1 MSSDLVEKLEAATHA
16 SLAPPNLVSPEQRRE
31 AEEFLLSFR
40 RSKVSFNVCW
50 EILDK
55 SSSPSVQY
63 HAAAT
68 MKESVIRDWE
78 TMDDSTR
85 LSVQQ
90 FILNF
95 LTQRPGITG
104 YVRGLLSNIFAVML
118 KRSSVASHDPTQ
130 RHPFYQH
137 LGALVASNN
146 ETMETTACSILS
158 AICVEFSASDKS
170 SNVGLSWE
178 QHAKC
183 KAQFEKSDLPQIFQL
198 TIQVLHQTST
208 SPNLQTSMCEKFYS
222 IAEQIL
228 SWKFSP
234 TIRQRRAYL
243 ESDSTIRQNFQPPQ
257 HWKQQILDPALLQLF
272 FNLHSKVR
280 TNESLCHSSTSCLSQ
295 LASLEGDVLK
305 DVGDNVRY
313 LTHYLQGFLHVYAST
328 QPLHHEAL
336 GISNIVRNLVECH
349 KLQIWSLLPNEMN
362 LFPMFLE
369 RIARFTIGFGEE
381 AAKEE
386 ELHEDDHLYMEAFE
400 TILDPWTTLIE
411 CMNLHD
417 TMVYIT
423 PCADSIVKMYVK
435 CHVSAPE
442 GSRTQT
448 NEDLEEDIDELEE
461 EDREKFGCQ
470 LMSIASLARTS
481 PHTCVPFITRLLEG
495 RTDRL
500 HGQLQRVGQ
509 QGGVG
514 DPMLSVLFEDVHW
527 LVLLAGHILA
537 DECEGETP
545 LIPPEILK
553 YSIDSKHLVD
563 ESVTMKVLG
572 SPEVKINEIPGGE
585 KASDPVV
592 RLSSAVLRLSEVE
605 TRCLR
610 GGLAGL
616 LSPQLAQDILWFLRC
631 WGATYLL
638 YPEDNYKELSPV
650 ITRAF
655 GRDSPGSKWLVEHFV
670 NKIMTSL
677 SHWGSELK
685 VLEDSTQLLIMMVQN
700 NHRCHLV
707 VECPEFWDLCSK
719 ISENVHPYSTLP
731 LSVKQNISTA
741 LVHAGSAN
749 MNQYKDKYWQQTLQ
763 PLHHRYHNLTT
774 HPTFTQHKDK
784 ESTILELSSILSML
798 QGISAASTPSNTTYL
813 FGFLTNFL
821 PDCPKL
827 IDIYHG
833 NESLVVLILELYV
846 EVVHKQICYLKQT
859 QCSLLCDWTMNLLK
873 SYSNHGN
880 TMTSSE
886 DDITLIIELLTN
898 LLSKDFIDFSEP
910 DADETWSIPG
920 AQPMETSAADV
931 VLFGLGI
938 ILPNMNSQLLLYP
951 ELCSQYFKLIT
962 FLCEIYP
969 EKIEKLSDEMLQS
982 FVYSLQIGLKS
993 YGCDNCKLCLEAI
1006 ESLSTHCYKTKD
1018 APSSLH
1024 NVVSSFTKLV
1034 FDSLITHAADFEL
1047 VRTAGE
1053 TFYSL
1058 LCYQPQHT
1066 ATLLQQ
1072 VIDSQQDEQTK
1083 LRLSTS
1089 FANLTHDVSLLNHDR
1104 NSRTTF
1110 LRNLESIIYNI
1121 RGILCVK

>member
-1 MSSDLVEKLEAATHA
+1 VMSSDLVEKLEAATHA

-846 EVVHKQICYLKQT
+846 EVVHKQICYL
-859 QCSLLCDWTMNLLK
+859 
-873 SYSNHGN
+873 
-880 TMTSSE
+880 
-886 DDITLIIELLTN
+886 
-898 LLSKDFIDFSEP
+898 
-910 DADETWSIPG
+910 
-920 AQPMETSAADV
+920 
-931 VLFGLGI
+931 
-938 ILPNMNSQLLLYP
+938 
-951 ELCSQYFKLIT
+951 
-962 FLCEIYP
+962 
-969 EKIEKLSDEMLQS
+969 
-982 FVYSLQIGLKS
+982 
-993 YGCDNCKLCLEAI
+993 
-1006 ESLSTHCYKTKD
+1006 
-1018 APSSLH
+1018 
-1024 NVVSSFTKLV
+1024 
-1034 FDSLITHAADFEL
+1034 
-1047 VRTAGE
+1047 
-1053 TFYSL
+1053 
-1058 LCYQPQHT
+1058 
-1066 ATLLQQ
+1066 
-1072 VIDSQQDEQTK
+1072 
-1083 LRLSTS
+1083 
-1089 FANLTHDVSLLNHDR
+1089 
-1104 NSRTTF
+1104 
-1110 LRNLESIIYNI
+1110 
-1121 RGILCVK
+1121 